1 MGKLLVKNGLIFDP
15 FNNIEGETK
24 DILIEAGK
32 IVDKF
37 VSSSD
42 VKEIDAKGKT
52 VIPAAVE
59 IHAHVASQQLNW
71 VRLLGSNNR
80 DFQNLWNG
88 LTLNAIAKDYISNG
102 YTFILE
108 ANVFPSL
115 TKQTIFGLKRLPVL
129 DKAFLLNPS
138 NLWALELEFQKD
150 MVEEGSVFISNLL
163 EKVKGFGLKAYNPF
177 EAEYWNWKVVRKNL
191 TDKGRLFNFA
201 PMDVYEKLPRFV
213 EHLGLPHSIHAH
225 IEGYESHYSKE
236 NLLTT
241 LNKVKSL
248 GLKPNPKNDFE
259 IKRSQIFHLAHASS
273 YNIDGDNSEL
283 IKFYNENQ
291 DFDMDLGFIYFNAI
305 NPLITSDRHLIN
317 KLTNS
322 TDSERLIRS
331 SVESEGDS
339 FATLR
344 RFSKKK
350 KEDCVLWANAIDLA
364 LNISPWQLQFSVNY
378 PNYADIINLPEI
390 ASWLISNNAREQ
402 FMDDME
408 ASFLK
413 DNSVVSNDKVLSF
426 NDFIILSRS
435 SSAKS
440 LGIGSIK
447 GNLGLGADGDLNIL
461 NLNLNDTDISK
472 DYEKFKSALGN
483 IEYVIKA
490 GEIIKTHNEI
500 NLNSSGKVF
509 WASGKPEKEDTKS
522 ILAKKE
528 AFYQKYNSN
537 FYDSYNITINKE
549 TLRKIA

>member
-1 MGKLLVKNGLIFDP
+1 MTKLLVKNGFVFDP
-15 FNNIEGETK
+15 FNSIEGEKK
-24 DILIEAGK
+24 DILIQDGK
-32 IVDKF
+32 VVDKF

-42 VKEIDAKGKT
+42 IKEIDAKRKT
-52 VIPAAVE
+52 VIPAALE

-71 VRLLGSNNR
+71 VRLLGSNNQE
-80 DFQNLWNG
+80 FQNIWNG
-88 LTLNAIAKDYISNG
+88 LTLNTIAKDYISNG

-115 TKQTIFGLKRLPVL
+115 TKQTIFDLQRLPVL
-129 DKAFLLNPS
+129 DKAFLLNTS
-138 NLWALELEFQKD
+138 NLWALELEFQKE
-150 MVEEGSVFISNLL
+150 MVEEGAVLLSNLL

-225 IEGYESHYSKE
+225 IEGYESQCSKE
-236 NLLTT
+236 NLLAT

-248 GLKPNPKNDFE
+248 GLKPNPKNDLG

-273 YNIDGDNSEL
+273 YNMDGDNSEL

-291 DFDMDLGFIYFNAI
+291 DFDMDLGFIGFNAI
-305 NPLITSDRHLIN
+305 NPLITSDRRLIN
-317 KLTNS
+317 KLYNS
-322 TDSERLIRS
+322 VDSYKIIRS

-344 RFSKKK
+344 KFSKKK
-350 KEDCVLWANAIDLA
+350 KKNCVMWANALDLA

-378 PNYADIINLPEI
+378 PNYANITNLPEI
-390 ASWLISNNAREQ
+390 ASWLISIDAREQ
-402 FMDDME
+402 FMNDME

-413 DNSVVSNDKVLSF
+413 DNNLNSNDKMLTF
-426 NDFIILSRS
+426 NDYIILTRS
-435 SSAKS
+435 SPAKS

-447 GNLGLGADGDLNIL
+447 GNLSLGADGDINVL
-461 NLNLNDTDISK
+461 NLNLNNTDISR
-472 DYEKFKSALGN
+472 DYEKFKSALSN

-490 GEIIKTHNEI
+490 GEIIKNHDKI
-500 NLNSSGKVF
+500 NLNSSGKIL
-509 WASGKPEKEDTKS
+509 WASGKPEKEDTTS

-528 AFYQKYNSN
+528 AFYQKYYSN
-537 FYDSYNITINKE
+537 FYNSYNTDINKKI
-549 TLRKIA
+549 LRKIA

>member
-1 MGKLLVKNGLIFDP
+1 MTKLLVKNGFVFDP
-15 FNNIEGETK
+15 FNNIEGDKK
-24 DILIEAGK
+24 DILIDNGK
-32 IVDKF
+32 VVDKF
-37 VSSSD
+37 VSGKD
-42 VKEIDAKGKT
+42 IKEIDAKGKT

-71 VRLLGSNNR
+71 VRLLGSANQ
-80 DFQNLWNG
+80 DFQKLWNG

-115 TKQTIFGLKRLPVL
+115 TKQTIFDLKRLPVL
-129 DKAFLLNPS
+129 DKAFLLNTS
-138 NLWALELEFQKD
+138 NLWALELEFQKK
-150 MVEEGSVFISNLL
+150 MVEEGAVFLSNLL
-163 EKVKGFGLKAYNPF
+163 EKVKGFGLKVYNPF
-177 EAEYWNWKVVRKNL
+177 EAEYWNWKVIRKNL
-191 TDKGRLFNFA
+191 TEKGRLFNFT

-225 IEGYESHYSKE
+225 IEGYETHYSKE
-236 NLLTT
+236 NLLAT

-248 GLKPNPKNDFE
+248 GLKPNSKSDFV
-259 IKRSQIFHLAHASS
+259 IKRSQIFHLAHSSS

-291 DFDMDLGFIYFNAI
+291 DFDMDLGFIGFNAL

-317 KLTNS
+317 KLINS
-322 TDSERLIRS
+322 ADPYKLIRS

-344 RFSKKK
+344 KFSKKK
-350 KEDCVLWANAIDLA
+350 KEDCIMWANAIDLA
-364 LNISPWQLQFSVNY
+364 LNITPWQLQFSVNY

-402 FMDDME
+402 YMNDME
-408 ASFLK
+408 VSFLK
-413 DNSVVSNDKVLSF
+413 GNSIASNDKTLTF
-426 NDFIILSRS
+426 NDFIILTRS
-435 SSAKS
+435 SPAKA

-472 DYEKFKSALGN
+472 DYGNFKSALGN

-490 GEIIKTHNEI
+490 GEVIKDHEKI
-500 NLNSSGKVF
+500 NLNSSGKIF
-509 WASGKPEKEDTKS
+509 WASGKPEKEDTKT

-528 AFYQKYNSN
+528 AFYQKYYSN
-537 FYDSYNITINKE
+537 FYNSYNTNVNKE
-549 TLRKIA
+549 ILRKIA

>member
-1 MGKLLVKNGLIFDP
+1 MTKLLVKNGFVFDP
-15 FNNIEGETK
+15 FNSIEGEKK
-24 DILIEAGK
+24 DILIEDGK
-32 IVDKF
+32 VVDKF

-42 VKEIDAKGKT
+42 IREIDAEGKT
-52 VIPAAVE
+52 VIPAALE

-71 VRLLGSNNR
+71 VRLLGSNNQ
-80 DFQNLWNG
+80 DFQNQWKG
-88 LTLNAIAKDYISNG
+88 LTLNTIAKDYISNG

-115 TKQTIFGLKRLPVL
+115 TKQTIFDLKRLPVL
-129 DKAFLLNPS
+129 DKAFLLNTS
-138 NLWALELEFQKD
+138 NLWALELEFQKE
-150 MVEEGSVFISNLL
+150 MVEEGAVFLSNLL

-191 TDKGRLFNFA
+191 TEKGRLFNFA
-201 PMDVYEKLPRFV
+201 PMEVYEKLSRFV

-225 IEGYESHYSKE
+225 IEGYESQYSKE
-236 NLLTT
+236 NLLAT

-248 GLKPNPKNDFE
+248 GLKPNPKNNFG

-291 DFDMDLGFIYFNAI
+291 DFDMDLGFIGFNTI

-317 KLTNS
+317 KLVNS
-322 TDSERLIRS
+322 TGSSKLIRAS
-331 SVESEGDS
+331 IESEGDS

-344 RFSKKK
+344 KFSKKK
-350 KEDCVLWANAIDLA
+350 KEDCLMWANAIDLA
-364 LNISPWQLQFSVNY
+364 LNITPWQLQFSVNY
-378 PNYADIINLPEI
+378 PNYANITNLPEI

-402 FMDDME
+402 FMNDME

-413 DNSVVSNDKVLSF
+413 DNTLISNDKEVTF
-426 NDFIILSRS
+426 NDFIILTRS
-435 SSAKS
+435 SPAKS
-440 LGIGSIK
+440 LGIGDIK

-461 NLNLNDTDISK
+461 NLNLNDTDISRH
-472 DYEKFKSALGN
+472 YEKFKTAFGN
-483 IEYVIKA
+483 IECVIKA
-490 GEIIKTHNEI
+490 GEIIKDREKI

-528 AFYQKYNSN
+528 KFYQKYSSN
-537 FYDSYNITINKE
+537 FYDSYTITLNKKIM
-549 TLRKIA
+549 RKIA

>member
-1 MGKLLVKNGLIFDP
+1 MAKLLVKNGFIFDP
-15 FNNIEGETK
+15 INNIEGETK
-24 DILIEAGK
+24 DILIQDGNV
-32 IVDKF
+32 VDKF
-37 VSSSD
+37 VSNND
-42 VKEIDAKGKT
+42 VQEIDAKGKT
-52 VIPAAVE
+52 VVPAAVE
-59 IHAHVASQQLNW
+59 IHAHVASQQVNW
-71 VRLLGSNNR
+71 VRLLGSENQ

-88 LTLNAIAKDYISNG
+88 LTLNAIAKNYISNG

-115 TKQTIFGLKRLPVL
+115 TKQTIFDLKRVPVL
-129 DKAFLLNPS
+129 DKAFLLNAS

-150 MVEEGSVFISNLL
+150 MVAEGGVFLSNLM
-163 EKVKGFGLKAYNPF
+163 EKVKSFGLKAYNPF
-177 EAEYWNWKVVRKNL
+177 EAEYWNWKVVRKNVSE
-191 TDKGRLFNFA
+191 KGRLFNFT

-213 EHLGLPHSIHAH
+213 EHLGLPHSIHVH
-225 IEGYESHYSKE
+225 IEGYETQYSKE

-248 GLKPNPKNDFE
+248 GLKPNPKNDFK
-259 IKRSQIFHLAHASS
+259 IKRSQIFHLAHGSS
-273 YNIDGDNSEL
+273 YNVDGDNSEL

-291 DFDMDLGFIYFNAI
+291 DFDMDLGFISFNAI

-322 TDSERLIRS
+322 TDSSRLIRS

-344 RFSKKK
+344 KFSKKK
-350 KEDCVLWANAIDLA
+350 KEDCLMWANAIDLV

-390 ASWLISNNAREQ
+390 ASWLISNDARDR
-402 FMDDME
+402 FMNDME
-408 ASFLK
+408 ANFLK
-413 DNSVVSNDKVLSF
+413 DNSIINNDKLLTF
-426 NDFIILSRS
+426 NDFIILTRS
-435 SSAKS
+435 SPAKS

-461 NLNLNDTDISK
+461 NLNLNDTDISR
-472 DYEKFKSALGN
+472 DYEKFKGALGN

-490 GEIIKTHNEI
+490 GEIIKDHDKI
-500 NLNSSGKVF
+500 NLNSSGKIL

-522 ILAKKE
+522 ILANKE
-528 AFYQKYNSN
+528 TFYQKYSSN
-537 FYDSYNITINKE
+537 FYDSYNITINKDI
-549 TLRKIA
+549 LRKIV

>member
-1 MGKLLVKNGLIFDP
+1 MTKLLVKNGFVFDP
-15 FNNIEGETK
+15 FNSIEGEKK
-24 DILIEAGK
+24 DILIENGK
-32 IVDKF
+32 VVDKF

-42 VKEIDAKGKT
+42 IREIDAKGKT
-52 VIPAAVE
+52 VIPAALE

-71 VRLLGSNNR
+71 VRLLGSNNQ
-80 DFQNLWNG
+80 DFQNQWTG
-88 LTLNAIAKDYISNG
+88 LTLNTIAKDYISNG

-115 TKQTIFGLKRLPVL
+115 TKQTIFDLKRLPVL
-129 DKAFLLNPS
+129 DKAFLLNTS
-138 NLWALELEFQKD
+138 NLWALELEFQKE
-150 MVEEGSVFISNLL
+150 MVEEGAVLLSNLL

-177 EAEYWNWKVVRKNL
+177 EAEYWNWKVIRKNL

-225 IEGYESHYSKE
+225 IEGYESQYSKE

-241 LNKVKSL
+241 LNRVKSL
-248 GLKPNPKNDFE
+248 GLKPNPKNNFG

-283 IKFYNENQ
+283 IKFYNKNQ
-291 DFDMDLGFIYFNAI
+291 DFDMDLGFLGFNTI

-317 KLTNS
+317 KLNNS
-322 TDSERLIRS
+322 ADPYKLIRS

-344 RFSKKK
+344 KFSKKK
-350 KEDCVLWANAIDLA
+350 KEDCIMWANAIDLA

-378 PNYADIINLPEI
+378 PNYANITNLPEI
-390 ASWLISNNAREQ
+390 ASWLMNNDARDQ
-402 FMDDME
+402 YMKGIDT
-408 ASFLK
+408 SFLK
-413 DNSVVSNDKVLSF
+413 DNALISNDKILTF
-426 NDFIILSRS
+426 NELIILTRS
-435 SSAKS
+435 SPAKS

-461 NLNLNDTDISK
+461 NLNLNDTDTSR
-472 DYEKFKSALGN
+472 DYEKFKSALSD

-490 GEIIKTHNEI
+490 GEIIKNHDKI
-500 NLNSSGKVF
+500 NLDSSGKVL
-509 WASGKPEKEDTKS
+509 WASGKPEKGDTKS
-522 ILAKKE
+522 ILEKKKD
-528 AFYQKYNSN
+528 FYQKYYSN
-537 FYDSYNITINKE
+537 FYDSYTITINKE
-549 TLRKIA
+549 ILRKIA

>member
-1 MGKLLVKNGLIFDP
+1 MGKLLVKNGFVFDP
-15 FNNIEGETK
+15 FNKIEGETK
-24 DILIEAGK
+24 DILIEDCK

-37 VSSSD
+37 VSSND
-42 VKEIDAKGKT
+42 VKEIDAKRKT

-59 IHAHVASQQLNW
+59 IHAHVASQQFNW
-71 VRLLGSNNR
+71 VRLLGSVNQ
-80 DFQNLWNG
+80 DFQNIWNG
-88 LTLNAIAKDYISNG
+88 LTLNSIAKDYVSNG

-115 TKQTIFGLKRLPVL
+115 TKQTMFDLKRLPVL

-138 NLWALELEFQKD
+138 NLWALELEFQKE
-150 MVEEGSVFISNLL
+150 MVEEGSVFLSNLL

-191 TDKGRLFNFA
+191 TEKGRLFNFA
-201 PMDVYEKLPRFV
+201 PIDVYEKLPRFV
-213 EHLGLPHSIHAH
+213 EHLGLPHSVHAH
-225 IEGYESHYSKE
+225 IEGYESQYAKE

-248 GLKPNPKNDFE
+248 GLKPNPKNNFE
-259 IKRSQIFHLAHASS
+259 IKRSQIFHLAHGSS
-273 YNIDGDNSEL
+273 YNIDGNNSEQV
-283 IKFYNENQ
+283 KFYNDNQ
-291 DFDMDLGFIYFNAI
+291 DFGMDLGFIGFNAI

-317 KLTNS
+317 KLINS
-322 TDSERLIRS
+322 TDSSRIIRS

-344 RFSKKK
+344 KFSKKMK
-350 KEDCVLWANAIDLA
+350 DDCLMWANAIDLA
-364 LNISPWQLQFSVNY
+364 LNIDPWQLQFSVNY

-390 ASWLISNNAREQ
+390 ASWLISNDAREQ
-402 FMDDME
+402 FMNDME

-413 DNSVVSNDKVLSF
+413 DNNLNSNDKVLTF
-426 NDFIILSRS
+426 NDYIILTRS
-435 SSAKS
+435 SPAKS
-440 LGIGSIK
+440 LGIGNIK

-461 NLNLNDTDISK
+461 NLNLNDNDISR
-472 DYEKFKSALGN
+472 DYDKFKAVLGN

-490 GEIIKTHNEI
+490 GEIIKDHDKI
-500 NLNSSGKVF
+500 NLNSSGKIL
-509 WASGKPEKEDTKS
+509 WASGKPEKVDTKS

-528 AFYQKYNSN
+528 SFYQKYNSN

-549 TLRKIA
+549 ILRKIA

>member
-1 MGKLLVKNGLIFDP
+1 MTKLLVRNGFVFDP
-15 FNNIEGETK
+15 FNNIEGDTK
-24 DILIEAGK
+24 DILIEDGK
-32 IVDKF
+32 VVDKF
-37 VSSSD
+37 ASSSD
-42 VKEIDAKGKT
+42 IKEIDAKGKT

-71 VRLLGSNNR
+71 VRLLGSANQ
-80 DFQNLWNG
+80 DFQTLWNG
-88 LTLNAIAKDYISNG
+88 LTLNAIAKDYLSNG

-115 TKQTIFGLKRLPVL
+115 TKQTIFDLKRLPVL
-129 DKAFLLNPS
+129 DKGFLLNPS
-138 NLWALELEFQKD
+138 NLWALELEFQKE
-150 MVEEGSVFISNLL
+150 MVEEGAVFLSNLL

-177 EAEYWNWKVVRKNL
+177 EAEYWNWKKVRKNL
-191 TDKGRLFNFA
+191 TEKGRLFNFA
-201 PMDVYEKLPRFV
+201 PMEVYEKLLRFV
-213 EHLGLPHSIHAH
+213 EYLGLPHSIHAH
-225 IEGYESHYSKE
+225 IEGYETQYAKE

-273 YNIDGDNSEL
+273 YNVDGDNSEL

-291 DFDMDLGFIYFNAI
+291 DFDMDLGFRGFNAI

-317 KLTNS
+317 KLIKS
-322 TDSERLIRS
+322 TDSSKLIRS

-344 RFSKKK
+344 KFSKTKK
-350 KEDCVLWANAIDLA
+350 DDCVLWANAIDLA

-378 PNYADIINLPEI
+378 PNYADITNLPEI
-390 ASWLISNNAREQ
+390 ASWLISYYARKQ
-402 FMDDME
+402 YMNDMD
-408 ASFLK
+408 AIFLK
-413 DNSVVSNDKVLSF
+413 DNSLNSNDKVLTF
-426 NDFIILSRS
+426 NDYIILTRS
-435 SSAKS
+435 SPAKS
-440 LGIGSIK
+440 LGIGNIK

-472 DYEKFKSALGN
+472 EYEKFKAALGN
-483 IEYVIKA
+483 IEHVIKE
-490 GEIIKTHNEI
+490 GEIIKDHDYI
-500 NLNSSGKVF
+500 NLNSYGKIF

-528 AFYQKYNSN
+528 SFYQKFSSN
-537 FYDSYNITINKE
+537 FYDSYSITINKE
-549 TLRKIA
+549 ILRKIA

>member
-1 MGKLLVKNGLIFDP
+1 MTKLLVKNGFVFDP
-15 FNNIEGETK
+15 FNSIEGEKK
-24 DILIEAGK
+24 DILIEDGK
-32 IVDKF
+32 VVDKF

-42 VKEIDAKGKT
+42 IKEIDANGKT
-52 VIPAAVE
+52 VIPAALE
-59 IHAHVASQQLNW
+59 IHAHIASQQLNW
-71 VRLLGSNNR
+71 IRLLGSNNQ

-88 LTLNAIAKDYISNG
+88 LTLNTIAKDYVSNG

-115 TKQTIFGLKRLPVL
+115 AKQTVFDLKRLPVL
-129 DKAFLLNPS
+129 DKAFLLNTS
-138 NLWALELEFQKD
+138 NLWALELEFQKEL
-150 MVEEGSVFISNLL
+150 VEEGAVFLSNLL

-177 EAEYWNWKVVRKNL
+177 EAEHWNWKVVRKNL
-191 TDKGRLFNFA
+191 TEKGRLFNFA
-201 PMDVYEKLPRFV
+201 PMDVYEKLARFV

-225 IEGYESHYSKE
+225 IEGYESQYSRE

-248 GLKPNPKNDFE
+248 GLKPNPKYDLE

-291 DFDMDLGFIYFNAI
+291 DFDMDLGFIGFNTI
-305 NPLITSDRHLIN
+305 NPLITSDRRLIN
-317 KLTNS
+317 KLINSTNS
-322 TDSERLIRS
+322 NKLIRS

-339 FATLR
+339 FATIR
-344 RFSKKK
+344 KFSKKK
-350 KEDCVLWANAIDLA
+350 KEDCLRWANAIDLA

-378 PNYADIINLPEI
+378 PNYADISNLPEI
-390 ASWLISNNAREQ
+390 ASWLISKDAREQ
-402 FMDDME
+402 FIKDFD

-413 DNSVVSNDKVLSF
+413 DNTLISNDKGLTF
-426 NDFIILSRS
+426 NEFIIFTRS
-435 SSAKS
+435 SPAKS

-447 GNLGLGADGDLNIL
+447 GNLGSGADGDLNIL
-461 NLNLNDTDISK
+461 NLNLNDTDISR

-490 GEIIKTHNEI
+490 GEIIKNHEKI
-500 NLNSSGKVF
+500 NLDGSGKIL
-509 WASGKPEKEDTKS
+509 WASGNPEKEDSKS

-528 AFYQKYNSN
+528 AFYQKYYSN
-537 FYDSYNITINKE
+537 FYDSYTITTNKE
-549 TLRKIA
+549 MLRKLA

>member
-1 MGKLLVKNGLIFDP
+1 MGKLLVKNGLVFDP

-37 VSSSD
+37 ANHND

-71 VRLLGSNNR
+71 VRLLGSNNQ

-115 TKQTIFGLKRLPVL
+115 TKQTIFDLKRLPVL

-291 DFDMDLGFIYFNAI
+291 DFDMDLGFIGFNTI
-305 NPLITSDRHLIN
+305 NPLVTSDRHLIN
-317 KLTNS
+317 RLNISSNPYKLF
-322 TDSERLIRS
+322 RS

-339 FATLR
+339 FTTLR
-344 RFSKKK
+344 KFSKKE
-350 KEDCVLWANAIDLA
+350 KESCVMWANGIDLA

-378 PNYADIINLPEI
+378 PNYADITDLPNI
-390 ASWLISNNAREQ
+390 ASWLTSNVAREK
-402 FMDDME
+402 FIKEMD
-408 ASFLK
+408 ASALK
-413 DNSVVSNDKVLSF
+413 DNSIVSNNKELTF
-426 NDFIILSRS
+426 NDFIILTRS
-435 SSAKS
+435 CPAKS

-447 GNLGLGADGDLNIL
+447 GNLGVRADGDLNIL
-461 NLNLNDTDISK
+461 NVNLKDIDLSRN
-472 DYEKFKSALGN
+472 YEEFKSALSN
-483 IEYVIKA
+483 MDYVIKA
-490 GEIIKTHNEI
+490 GKVVKSQEKID
-500 NLNSSGKVF
+500 LGRSGKIF
-509 WASGKPEKEDTKS
+509 WTTGKPEKEDTKS

-528 AFYQKYNSN
+528 DFYQKYFSN
-537 FYDSYNITINKE
+537 FYDSYTITINKE
-549 TLRKIA
+549 LLRKIA

>member
-1 MGKLLVKNGLIFDP
+1 MTKLLVRNGNVFDP

-24 DILIEAGK
+24 DILIEDGK
-32 IVDKF
+32 VVDKF
-37 VSSSD
+37 ASSSD

-71 VRLLGSNNR
+71 VRLLGSNNQ
-80 DFQNLWNG
+80 DFQNLWNC
-88 LTLNAIAKDYISNG
+88 LTLNSIAKDYVSNG

-115 TKQTIFGLKRLPVL
+115 TKQTIFDLKRLPVL
-129 DKAFLLNPS
+129 DKAYLLNPS
-138 NLWALELEFQKD
+138 NLWALELEFQKE
-150 MVEEGSVFISNLL
+150 MVEEGSAFLSNLF
-163 EKVKGFGLKAYNPF
+163 EKVKSFGLKAYNPF

-191 TDKGRLFNFA
+191 TEKGRLFNFA
-201 PMDVYEKLPRFV
+201 PMDVYEKLTRFV

-225 IEGYESHYSKE
+225 IEGYESQYSKE

-273 YNIDGDNSEL
+273 YNLDGDNSEL
-283 IKFYNENQ
+283 IKFYNENR
-291 DFDMDLGFIYFNAI
+291 DFDMDLGFIGFNAI

-317 KLTNS
+317 KLIKS
-322 TDSERLIRS
+322 TDSSKLIRS
-331 SVESEGDS
+331 SVEAEGDS

-344 RFSKKK
+344 KFSNKK
-350 KEDCVLWANAIDLA
+350 KEDCLLWANAIDLA

-390 ASWLISNNAREQ
+390 ASWLISNSARKQ
-402 FMDDME
+402 FMNDMD
-408 ASFLK
+408 ARFLK
-413 DNSVVSNDKVLSF
+413 DNILNSNDKVLTF
-426 NDFIILSRS
+426 NDYVILTRS
-435 SSAKS
+435 SPAKS
-440 LGIGSIK
+440 LGIGNIK
-447 GNLGLGADGDLNIL
+447 GNLGLGADGDLNVLDL
-461 NLNLNDTDISK
+461 NLNGTDISR
-472 DYEKFKSALGN
+472 DYEKFKVALGN

-490 GEIIKTHNEI
+490 GEIIKDHDKI
-500 NLNSSGKVF
+500 NLNSSGKIF

-528 AFYQKYNSN
+528 GFYQKYYSN
-537 FYDSYNITINKE
+537 FYDSYTITINKE
-549 TLRKIA
+549 VLRKIA